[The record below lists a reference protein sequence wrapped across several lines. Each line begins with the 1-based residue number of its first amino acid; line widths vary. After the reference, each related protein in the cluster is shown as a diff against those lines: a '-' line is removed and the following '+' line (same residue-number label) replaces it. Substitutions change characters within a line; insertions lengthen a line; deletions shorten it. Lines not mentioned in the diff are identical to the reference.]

1 MSPPS
6 WSSQPSAPR
15 GIGAWTPRQRGSYDK
30 LTSTST
36 APGLAPE
43 DGVET
48 LKATLAGHGL
58 AVTAVVPD
66 APTVSV
72 PAVAGRLVVD
82 EGGAFPGIGDG
93 AGEAIRHAA
102 DRAFL
107 ASCPDPQA

>member
-1 MSPPS
+1 M
-6 WSSQPSAPR
+6 
-15 GIGAWTPRQRGSYDK
+15 
-30 LTSTST
+30 TSTST

-58 AVTAVVPD
+58 AVTDVVPD

-72 PAVAGRLVVD
+72 PAVAGRLVAD
-82 EGGAFPGIGDG
+82 HGGAFPGIGDG